1 MPKNCNTYKISILA
15 CLYISFSIVYG
26 QAWTPVLVKG
36 VTSLGPQYSPDVTN
50 VSRDGGYSVLIN
62 ARILWLYDDTE
73 CMDLEGN
80 QLSFVSN
87 SAAYADRPNE
97 NISSVADFNTA
108 RVGED
113 SSGRERHAIV
123 PDTDVGT
130 EGWIQFGADE
140 LDFNAE
146 MTRKERVAICG
157 FIAFAKQQ
165 GMERL
170 PLILIFLVQGLG
182 HPQLRSA
189 QHRHFS
195 SHR

>member
-1 MPKNCNTYKISILA
+1 MPKNCIICKITILA
-15 CLYISFSIVYG
+15 CLYSSFSSVYG
-26 QAWTPVLVKG
+26 QTWTPILVKE
-36 VTSLGPQYSPDVTN
+36 VRSLGPQYSPDITN

-62 ARILWLYDDTE
+62 SHVLWLYDDTE

-113 SSGRERHAIV
+113 AYGGNRYAIV
-123 PDTDVGT
+123 AHSGVGT
-130 EGWIQFGADE
+130 EGWIRYGADE

-157 FIAFAKQQ
+157 FITFANS
-165 GMERL
+165 RL
-170 PLILIFLVQGLG
+170 RKAIANIDILIQGLG
-182 HPQLRSA
+182 RPQLHSV

-195 SHR
+195 SHL

>member
-15 CLYISFSIVYG
+15 CLYIIFSIVYG
-26 QAWTPVLVKG
+26 QTWTPVLVKE

-62 ARILWLYDDTE
+62 GHILWLYDDTE

-108 RVGED
+108 RVGVD
-113 SSGRERHAIV
+113 ASGGERYATV
-123 PDTDVGT
+123 ADPDVGT
-130 EGWIQFGADE
+130 EGWIRFGADE

-157 FIAFAKQQ
+157 FMAFGQTA
-165 GMERL
+165 GYGRL
-170 PLILIFLVQGLG
+170 LLILISLVQGLG

-195 SHR
+195 SHH

>member
-1 MPKNCNTYKISILA
+1 MPKNCNTCKISILV
-15 CLYISFSIVYG
+15 CLYIIFSIVHG
-26 QAWTPVLVKG
+26 QTWTPVLVKE
-36 VTSLGPQYSPDVTN
+36 VISLGPQYSPDVTN

-97 NISSVADFNTA
+97 NISSVADFHTA

-113 SSGRERHAIV
+113 AFGGERYAIV
-123 PDTDVGT
+123 ADTDVGT
-130 EGWIQFGADE
+130 EGWIRYGADE

-157 FIAFAKQQ
+157 FSTFANSR
-165 GMERL
+165 GMK
-170 PLILIFLVQGLG
+170 GYC
-182 HPQLRSA
+182 
-189 QHRHFS
+189 
-195 SHR
+195 

>member
-1 MPKNCNTYKISILA
+1 MPKNCNTCKISILA
-15 CLYISFSIVYG
+15 CLSISFSIVCG
-26 QAWTPVLVKG
+26 ETWTPVLVKE

-62 ARILWLYDDTE
+62 AHILWLYDDTE

-97 NISSVADFNTA
+97 NISTVADFNTA

-113 SSGRERHAIV
+113 ASGRERYAIV
-123 PDTDVGT
+123 ADTDVGT
-130 EGWIQFGADE
+130 EGWIRYGADE
-140 LDFNAE
+140 LEFNAK

-157 FIAFAKQQ
+157 FSTCANSTVGRSIAN
-165 GMERL
+165 L
-170 PLILIFLVQGLG
+170 DLLIQGLG
-182 HPQLRSA
+182 HPQLHSA

-195 SHR
+195 LRL

>member
-1 MPKNCNTYKISILA
+1 MPKNCNTCKISILA

-26 QAWTPVLVKG
+26 QTWTPVLVKE
-36 VTSLGPQYSPDVTN
+36 VTSLGPQYSPDITN

-62 ARILWLYDDTE
+62 AHILWLYDDTE

-113 SSGRERHAIV
+113 ASGGEKYAIV
-123 PDTDVGT
+123 ADTDVGT
-130 EGWIQFGADE
+130 EGWIRYGADE

-157 FIAFAKQQ
+157 FIAFANSRVWE
-165 GMERL
+165 GYC
-170 PLILIFLVQGLG
+170 
-182 HPQLRSA
+182 
-189 QHRHFS
+189 
-195 SHR
+195 

>member
-1 MPKNCNTYKISILA
+1 MPKSYINCKILILA
-15 CLYISFSIVYG
+15 CLYITFSIVYG
-26 QAWTPVLVKG
+26 QTWTPVLVKE
-36 VTSLGPQYSPDVTN
+36 VKTLGPQYSPDVTN

-62 ARILWLYDDTE
+62 AQILWLYDDTE

-97 NISSVADFNTA
+97 NISSVTDFNTA

-113 SSGRERHAIV
+113 ASKGERYAIV
-123 PDTDVGT
+123 ANTDVGT
-130 EGWIQFGADE
+130 EGWIRFGADE

-157 FIAFAKQQ
+157 FIAFATQQ
-165 GMERL
+165 CME
-170 PLILIFLVQGLG
+170 GYC
-182 HPQLRSA
+182 
-189 QHRHFS
+189 
-195 SHR
+195 

>member
-1 MPKNCNTYKISILA
+1 MPKNCNTCKFMILA
-15 CLYISFSIVYG
+15 CLYSSFWSVYG
-26 QAWTPVLVKG
+26 QTWTPILVKE

-62 ARILWLYDDTE
+62 GHILWLYDDTE

-108 RVGED
+108 HVGED
-113 SSGRERHAIV
+113 ASGRERFAIV
-123 PDTDVGT
+123 ADTDVGT
-130 EGWIQFGADE
+130 EGWIRYGADE

-157 FIAFAKQQ
+157 FITFANSTLR
-165 GMERL
+165 EAIANIDL
-170 PLILIFLVQGLG
+170 LIQGLG
-182 HPQLRSA
+182 HPRLHSA

-195 SHR
+195 SRL